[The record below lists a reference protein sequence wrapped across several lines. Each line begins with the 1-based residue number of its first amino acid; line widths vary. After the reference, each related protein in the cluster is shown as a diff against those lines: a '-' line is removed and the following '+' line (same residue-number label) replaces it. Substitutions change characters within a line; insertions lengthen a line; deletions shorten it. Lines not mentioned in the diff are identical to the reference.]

1 MPWRLRMTS
10 GCTTS
15 STFPPLPNIPDI
27 GFRAWST
34 YVTQVQDLVLYE
46 SPPNESARGLAD
58 WVSVTE
64 QYLLQQHPW
73 APQGRASNLTTQ
85 HQPLVPSKAGGIW
98 KKGKAAY
105 WEQIQARLNLIQN
118 QPAKAPG
125 AIKGLNMALQQV
137 QHHWLG
143 DQTWAQ
149 FLDTQ
154 RHWLQYR
161 DDRTFEL
168 MQQKVQH
175 QLEEAQKQSTEESCL
190 QYAEWIKQGET
201 KGLKGLFIP
210 QSQ

>member
-1 MPWRLRMTS
+1 
-10 GCTTS
+10 
-15 STFPPLPNIPDI
+15 
-27 GFRAWST
+27 
-34 YVTQVQDLVLYE
+34 
-46 SPPNESARGLAD
+46 
-58 WVSVTE
+58 
-64 QYLLQQHPW
+64 
-73 APQGRASNLTTQ
+73 
-85 HQPLVPSKAGGIW
+85 
-98 KKGKAAY
+98 
-105 WEQIQARLNLIQN
+105 
-118 QPAKAPG
+118 
-125 AIKGLNMALQQV
+125 MALQQV